1 MSEWKPPFAT
11 GKIVGSYEPLRRYL
25 EAARRRGREDLV
37 EAALLREEDFN
48 LLRRLASLERVSL
61 ESLLSALE
69 ERFYDRV
76 SGEVAREAYQ
86 SLGIRVDEESARRM
100 MARILAGWLVESG
113 EEWRILRLRAT
124 WEGSQS

>member
-11 GKIVGSYEPLRRYL
+11 GKVVGSYEPLRRYL
-25 EAARRRGREDLV
+25 EEARRRGREDLV

-48 LLRRLASLERVSL
+48 LLRRLAALERVSL
-61 ESLLSALE
+61 DSLLSALE

-76 SGEVAREAYQ
+76 SGEVAREAYE

-100 MARILAGWLVESG
+100 IARILAGWLVESG
-113 EEWRILRLRAT
+113 EEWRILRLRAS
-124 WEGSQS
+124 WEGG